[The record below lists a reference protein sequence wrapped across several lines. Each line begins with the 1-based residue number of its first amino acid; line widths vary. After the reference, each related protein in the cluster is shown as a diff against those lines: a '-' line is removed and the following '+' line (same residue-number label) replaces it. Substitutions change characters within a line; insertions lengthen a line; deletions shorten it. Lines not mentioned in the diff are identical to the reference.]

1 MNKLI
6 SGLMVVAGTG
16 SFVFFG
22 SASLFKLLYNGSVDF
37 EQLLISV
44 GSLAT
49 MYFGLNYVTG
59 EWK

>member
-6 SGLMVVAGTG
+6 SGSMVVAGTG

-22 SASLFKLLYNGSVDF
+22 SASLLKLFYNGSVDYD
-37 EQLLISV
+37 QLLISV
-44 GSLAT
+44 VSMAT
-49 MYFGLNYVTG
+49 MYVGLNYVTG